1 MIKVVQVRRR
11 HKGKI
16 QFYLPG
22 DLRLKIGDFC
32 VIEEERGLDYGKVIS
47 GLLDWDAESS
57 RTKLR
62 RIVRKMTPDDLEQ
75 MESNY
80 RDSQAAFETCQ
91 RMIEEKEMTMKL
103 VAAEYSFDKSRLL
116 FYFTADGRV
125 DFRELVKDLAAI
137 FKTRIEMRQI
147 GVRDEAKIKGG
158 IGPCGLELCCA
169 TFIKDFDPINI
180 RMAKAQRQPLD
191 PDKISGI
198 CGRLFC
204 CLKYE
209 DDFYRAISKR
219 FPSEG
224 DDVVCPG
231 GEGKVIDLNYL
242 KKTVTVEMDDDRK
255 ATYSLKEIR
264 KEKNE

>member
-1 MIKVVQVRRR
+1 MDKVVQVRRR

-22 DLRLKIGDFC
+22 ELQLKIGDFC
-32 VIEEERGLDYGKVIS
+32 VIEQERGLDYGKVLS
-47 GLLDWDAESS
+47 GPLDWEERSNQV
-57 RTKLR
+57 KLR
-62 RIVRKMTPDDLEQ
+62 RIIRKMTPEDLEQ
-75 MESNY
+75 MEANW
-80 RDSQAAFETCQ
+80 RDSSVAFETCQ
-91 RMIEEKEMTMKL
+91 SKVEEKGMEMKL

-180 RMAKAQRQPLD
+180 RMAKTQRQPLD
-191 PDKISGI
+191 PDKISGA

-209 DDFYRAISKR
+209 DDFYKKASRR

-224 DDVVCPG
+224 DQVITPG
-231 GEGKVIDLNYL
+231 GEGKVIDLNFL
-242 KKTVTVEMDDDRK
+242 KSSVTVEMEDDRK
-255 ATYSLKEIR
+255 ATYQLKDIR
-264 KEKNE
+264 KVKK

>member
-22 DLRLKIGDFC
+22 DLQLKIGDFC
-32 VIEEERGLDYGKVIS
+32 VIEEERGLDYGKVLS
-47 GLLDWDAESS
+47 GLLDWDNDSS
-57 RTKLR
+57 RIKLR
-62 RIVRKMTPDDLEQ
+62 RIMRKMTPEDLNQ
-75 MESNY
+75 MESNW
-80 RDSQAAFETCQ
+80 RDSRVAFDTCQ
-91 RMIEEKEMTMKL
+91 RKIEEKGMEMKL

-169 TFIKDFDPINI
+169 TFIKDFEPINI
-180 RMAKAQRQPLD
+180 RMAKTQRQPLD
-191 PDKISGI
+191 PDKISGA

-209 DDFYRAISKR
+209 NDFYHKACRR

-224 DDVVCPG
+224 DDVISPE

-242 KKTVTVEMDDDRK
+242 KNTVTVEMEDDRK
-255 ATYSLKEIR
+255 GTYPLKDIR
-264 KEKNE
+264 KAKK